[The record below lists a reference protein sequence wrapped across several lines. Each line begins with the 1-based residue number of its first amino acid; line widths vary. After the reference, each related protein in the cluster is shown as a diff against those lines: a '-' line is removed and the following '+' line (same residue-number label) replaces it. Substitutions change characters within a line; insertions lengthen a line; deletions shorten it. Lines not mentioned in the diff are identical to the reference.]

1 MSNSAP
7 TLGTLSVNKTTLIKG
22 VDTLVLTCPYADLD
36 NQTVTITVQAADA
49 AGNQSLPKSVDVVV
63 VDPTAITATDNGP
76 HWTWANV
83 SDDGTKRVLSTLA

>member
-22 VDTLVLTCPYADLD
+22 VDTLVLTVPYADLD
-36 NQTVTITVQAADA
+36 NQVVTITVQAADA
-49 AGNQSLPKSVDVVV
+49 AGNQSPAKSIDVTIT
-63 VDPTAITATDNGP
+63 DPTAITATDNGP
-76 HWTWANV
+76 HWSWTNV